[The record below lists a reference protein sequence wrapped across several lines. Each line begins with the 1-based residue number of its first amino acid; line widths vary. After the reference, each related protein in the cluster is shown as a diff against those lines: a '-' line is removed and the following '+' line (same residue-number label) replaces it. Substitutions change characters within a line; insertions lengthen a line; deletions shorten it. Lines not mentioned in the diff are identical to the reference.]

1 MSTIRNLIKS
11 DLHKV
16 NGIISRAFTQGRI
29 DDGYV
34 QTQVPMCRPEFLDM
48 YFTQCPQGCFIVEEK
63 GQIQGA
69 AFCHV
74 WGKTGWIGPIAIV
87 PEKHH
92 RGVGKELA
100 TAAINFLKGAGCQTI
115 GLETNPRS
123 NRNLGF
129 YGKLD
134 FVPSVLSIDMIKPVS
149 SIVPSDKASPHH
161 LVYYS
166 RLSSDARRQFC
177 KLANELIGIVSAPVD
192 YTPLIEAIESCHQG
206 ESVLFMRNT
215 VPIALGVLQTEPSLV
230 EEQNALLRVISFL
243 AHPKTPDAY
252 IHFFLSDLLSIAREK
267 ALDRI
272 LMRLPMYSNR
282 VFRIFLENN
291 YRVVNSDIR
300 MVLNGYPDTTKSFF
314 HINRWV

>member
-1 MSTIRNLIKS
+1 MSHIRNLIKS

-16 NGIISRAFTQGRI
+16 NGIIARAFTQGRI

-48 YFTQCPQGCFIVEEK
+48 YYRQCPQGCFVAEEK

-74 WGKTGWIGPIAIV
+74 WGKTGWIGPLAVV

-92 RGVGKELA
+92 RGIGKDLA
-100 TAAINFLKGAGCQTI
+100 AQAVSFLKGAGCQTI

-123 NRNLGF
+123 NRNIGF

-134 FVPSVLSIDMIKPVS
+134 FVPAVLSIDMIKPVS
-149 SIVPSDKASPHH
+149 HVLSEDKASPHQ

-166 RLSSDARRQFC
+166 RLSDDARRLFC
-177 KLANELIGIVSAPVD
+177 RRANELIRLLSAPVD
-192 YTPLIEAIESCHQG
+192 YTLLIEAIEQCHQG
-206 ESVLFMRNT
+206 ESVLFMRNG
-215 VPIALGVLQTEPSLV
+215 VPIALSVLQTEPSLV

-243 AHPKTPDAY
+243 AHPKTPEAY
-252 IHFFLSDLLSIAREK
+252 IQYFLSDLFVFAHEK

-272 LMRLPMYSNR
+272 LIRLPMYDR
-282 VFRIFLENN
+282 KMFRILLANN
-291 YRVVNSDIR
+291 YRVVNSDVR
-300 MVLNGYPDTTKSFF
+300 MVLNGYPDTLNSFF